1 MKLEWLLYLPAA
13 IAAAL
18 SGLRWLRV
26 AQREHYIPGSLLTF
40 HSIWISASR
49 SNTLL
54 RVVGAITA
62 LLSFRWSGLTLVTFA
77 VVGVAPLGLSI
88 RGRSSPLRW
97 TRRLKTLAAV
107 WAILMV
113 TPVLVGA
120 FYGIGPSVAA
130 AALVFTPHSMDVALL
145 ITRPIE
151 RRIGRKYVRQAQ
163 EKLERVRPVV
173 VAVTGSYGK
182 TSTKEYIRHLL
193 SGDHQVVASPASFNN
208 TPGLARAINEHLVP
222 GTDVFVAEMGAY
234 GPGEIAEMCS
244 WIKPSIGVI
253 TAIGPVHL
261 ERFRSLERTAKAKGE
276 ILSGCETGVVNADEP
291 VLVPIAAS
299 FVERGGTLVRCSTH
313 DLEAEVCVLSVD
325 GGLEVRVG
333 GEPIGAIEGSTGF
346 PMNIACAV
354 GVAMALNTQPWLAAK
369 LLSTLPAVEHRQNV
383 TTNTN
388 GVVVIDDSYNSNPA
402 GAAAALELLLR
413 HASAEGRRVVV
424 TPGMVEMGKLQHE
437 ANREFAAKAARAATN
452 LVIVGRTN
460 RRALLEGATG
470 GNADVLQVPTR
481 EDATAWAREHLD
493 PGDVILYENDLPD
506 HYP

>member
-1 MKLEWLLYLPAA
+1 MNLEWLLYFPAGG
-13 IAAAL
+13 AAVLA
-18 SGLRWLRV
+18 GLRWLRV
-26 AQREHYIPGSLLTF
+26 AQREHYIPGSVTRIT
-40 HSIWISASR
+40 SYWIGSSAANALMVLAGASAAAI
-49 SNTLL
+49 SLWIPW
-54 RVVGAITA
+54 VGLFVFAQVA
-62 LLSFRWSGLTLVTFA
+62 LW
-77 VVGVAPLGLSI
+77 PLGLSI
-88 RGRSSPLRW
+88 RGRTSPLRW
-97 TRRLKTLAAV
+97 TRRLSTLAV
-107 WAILMV
+107 VSGAIL
-113 TPVLVGA
+113 VLLTA
-120 FYGIGPSVAA
+120 SAAQLGISPALYVAGGFLIVDA
-130 AALVFTPHSMDVALL
+130 ALL

-208 TPGLARAINEHLVP
+208 TPGLARAVNEHLVP

-234 GPGEIAEMCS
+234 GPGEIAEMCA

-261 ERFRSLERTAKAKGE
+261 ERFRTLERTAKAKGE

-291 VLVPIAAS
+291 LLAPIAAS
-299 FVERGGTLVRCSTH
+299 FVERGGKLIRCSTK

-333 GEPIGAIEGSTGF
+333 GEPIGTLEGSPGF

-369 LLSTLPAVEHRQNV
+369 LLATLPAVEHRQNV
-383 TTNTN
+383 TTNPK

-402 GAAAALELLLR
+402 GAAAALQLLVR
-413 HASAEGRRVVV
+413 QSREGSRRVVV
-424 TPGMVEMGKLQHE
+424 TPGMVEMGRLQHE
-437 ANREFAAKAARAATN
+437 ANREFAAQAARAATD
-452 LVIVGRTN
+452 LVIVGLTN
-460 RRALLEGATG
+460 RRALLEGAMG
-470 GNADVLQVPTR
+470 GGADVLQLRTR
-481 EDATAWAREHLD
+481 EHATAWAREHLG